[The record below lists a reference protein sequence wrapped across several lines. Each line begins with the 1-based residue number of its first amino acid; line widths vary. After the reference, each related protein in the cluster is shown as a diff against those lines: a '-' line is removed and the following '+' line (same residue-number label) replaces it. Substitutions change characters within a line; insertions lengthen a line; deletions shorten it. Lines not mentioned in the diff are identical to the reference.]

1 MVGVN
6 KILLMYSLRLAKVFN
21 RLLLSYPKPIYRHL
35 YSRIYGLI
43 TIFLGA
49 LLASILLSALQPPV
63 KEVVQVPDFP
73 NTQVQN
79 YDVIVFGDEIPGVM
93 TALHLSHQIQGGKIA
108 LVTEADLSKGLG
120 GHLVRGG
127 LAYLDRNQVPAD
139 VRRRFGID
147 RFAPSSQLYTEF
159 LKITETKE
167 IALDRYRAS
176 QVLSQALQRARVEV
190 IDKVQVLSIQTNA
203 TQVQSFLTAKH
214 GLFTAKYFV
223 DCTQGGKLATMAGVR
238 FHQGFDSLGLPNS
251 SLALGL
257 VIEVYG
263 ININQ
268 LRDSESRMIQRF
280 LDPKDAEAQ
289 KWLKVATGGDPDLRQ
304 SIFNSWM
311 SNNKILPL
319 YQGTIDSADVRSS
332 ALGVAFH
339 GMNGLVYDLRKSK
352 ILLDRSNVAIFA
364 DHLSLNSLLFY
375 ADGKTS
381 RELSFNGGKPTL
393 EMLNVANKVA
403 SFYKSLGA
411 KEVRIMDE
419 LYIRSAGSIAKSMDD
434 LTATKMARGGVSAA
448 EALGTFTYH
457 LDVRGGITGM
467 GLRALK
473 LGIQKLNLHI
483 HMPTFNYGFRHT
495 LPVERDNLAVLSP
508 ASGFGGLGIAAG
520 RIVEFNVSVGE
531 GVAIAVAKA
540 LREARSLHSITNQ
553 EVRQSL
559 SFPPLIYGRPSPNYE
574 NIKYIETVLQ
584 ENSQP
589 QTPKG

>member
-1 MVGVN
+1 M
-6 KILLMYSLRLAKVFN
+6 SN
-21 RLLLSYPKPIYRHL
+21 RLLFSSPRPIYRHL

-49 LLASILLSALQPPV
+49 LLASILLSGLQPPP

-93 TALHLSHQIQGGKIA
+93 TALHLSHQIQGGRIA

-139 VRRRFGID
+139 VRRQLRID
-147 RFAPSSQLYTEF
+147 RFEPSSQLYAEF
-159 LKITETKE
+159 LKLTETKE
-167 IALDRYRAS
+167 IALDRYRAT

-190 IDKVQVLSIQTNA
+190 IDKVQVLSVQTNA

-238 FHQGFDSLGLPNS
+238 FYQGFDSLGLPNS

-263 ININQ
+263 LNINQ

-280 LDPKDAEAQ
+280 LDSKDAEAQ
-289 KWLKVATGGDPDLRQ
+289 KWMEVATGGDPDLRR

-332 ALGVAFH
+332 ALGAAFH
-339 GMNGLVYDLRKSK
+339 GMNGLVYDLRKAK
-352 ILLDRSNVAIFA
+352 MLLDRANIAIFA

-403 SFYKSLGA
+403 NFYKSLGA

-419 LYIRSAGSIAKSMDD
+419 LYIRSAGAIAKSMDD
-434 LTATKMARGGVSAA
+434 LTATKMARGGVSTA

-473 LGIQKLNLHI
+473 LGIPKLNLHV

-495 LPVERDNLAVLSP
+495 LPVERDNLSVLSP

-520 RIVEFNVSVGE
+520 RIVEFNISVGE
-531 GVAIAVAKA
+531 GLAIAVAKA
-540 LREARSLHSITNQ
+540 LREDRSLHSITNQ
-553 EVRQSL
+553 EVRQNL
-559 SFPPLIYGRPSPNYE
+559 SFPPLVYGRPSPNYE
-574 NIKYIETVLQ
+574 NIKYIETVLL

-589 QTPKG
+589 PTPKG

>member
-1 MVGVN
+1 
-6 KILLMYSLRLAKVFN
+6 VFN
-21 RLLLSYPKPIYRHL
+21 RLLLSSPKPIYRHL

-49 LLASILLSALQPPV
+49 LLASVLLSSLQPPP
-63 KEVVQVPDFP
+63 KEVIQAPDFP
-73 NTQVQN
+73 NTQFQN

-93 TALHLSHQIQGGKIA
+93 TALHLSHQIPGGRIA
-108 LVTEADLSKGLG
+108 LITEADLSKGLG

-139 VRRRFGID
+139 VRRQLRID
-147 RFAPSSQLYTEF
+147 RFAPSSELYAEF
-159 LKITETKE
+159 LKTTETKE

-176 QVLSQALQRARVEV
+176 QVLSQALQRARVAV
-190 IDKVQVLSIQTNA
+190 IDKVQVLSVQTTAN
-203 TQVQSFLTAKH
+203 QVQSFLTANH
-214 GLFTAKYFV
+214 GIFAAKYFI

-238 FHQGFDSLGLPNS
+238 FFQGFDSLGLPNS

-268 LRDSESRMIQRF
+268 LRDLESRMIQRF
-280 LDPKDAEAQ
+280 LNPKDTEAQ
-289 KWLKVATGGDPDLRQ
+289 KWLEVATGGDPDLRR
-304 SIFNSWM
+304 SIFSSWM

-319 YQGTIDSADVRSS
+319 YQATIDSADVRSS
-332 ALGVAFH
+332 ALGAAFH
-339 GMNGLVYDLRKSK
+339 GMNGMVYDLRKSK
-352 ILLDRSNVAIFA
+352 MLLDRANIAIFA

-393 EMLNVANKVA
+393 EMLNIANKVA
-403 SFYKSLGA
+403 NFYKSLGA

-434 LTATKMARGGVSAA
+434 LTATKMAGGGVRAA

-467 GLRALK
+467 GVRAFK
-473 LGIQKLNLHI
+473 LGIKKLNLHV

-520 RIVEFNVSVGE
+520 RIVEFNISVGE
-531 GVAIAVAKA
+531 GLAIAIAKA
-540 LREARSLHSITNQ
+540 LREDRSLHSITNQ
-553 EVRQSL
+553 EVRQGL
-559 SFPPLIYGRPSPNYE
+559 SSPPLVYGRPSPNYE
-574 NIKYIETVLQ
+574 SIKYIETVLQ

-589 QTPKG
+589 PSPKG

>member
-1 MVGVN
+1 
-6 KILLMYSLRLAKVFN
+6 MYSLRLAEVFN
-21 RLLLSYPKPIYRHL
+21 RLLILAPRPIYRHL
-35 YSRIYGLI
+35 YGRIYGLI

-49 LLASILLSALQPPV
+49 LLASVLLSSLPSPAP
-63 KEVVQVPDFP
+63 QVIQSPDFP
-73 NTQVQN
+73 NTQVQS
-79 YDVIVFGDEIPGVM
+79 YDAIVFGDEIPGVM
-93 TALHLSHQIQGGKIA
+93 TALHLSHQIPKGKIA

-127 LAYLDRNQVPAD
+127 LAYLDRNQVPLD
-139 VRRRFGID
+139 VRRRLGID
-147 RFAPSSQLYTEF
+147 RFAPSSELYAEF

-176 QVLSQALQRARVEV
+176 KVLSQALQRAKIKV
-190 IDKVQVLSIQTNA
+190 IDKVQVLSVQTNA

-214 GLFTAKYFV
+214 GIFAAKYFV

-238 FHQGFDSLGLPNS
+238 FYQGFDSLGLPNS

-257 VIEVYG
+257 MIEIYG
-263 ININQ
+263 LNIKQ
-268 LRDSESRMIQRF
+268 LRDLESRMIQRF

-289 KWLKVATGGDPDLRQ
+289 KWLEVATGGDPALRQ
-304 SIFNSWM
+304 AIFNSWM

-319 YQGTIDSADVRSS
+319 HQGTVDSADVRSS
-332 ALGVAFH
+332 ALGAAFH
-339 GMNGLVYDLRKSK
+339 GMNGMAYDLRKAK
-352 ILLDRSNVAIFA
+352 MLLDRANVAIFA
-364 DHLSLNSLLFY
+364 DHLSMNSLLFY

-381 RELSFNGGKPTL
+381 RELSFNGGKPSL

-403 SFYKSLGA
+403 NFYKSLGA
-411 KEVRIMDE
+411 KEVRVMDE

-434 LTATKMARGGVSAA
+434 LTATKMAGGGVSAS

-467 GLRALK
+467 GSRAFK
-473 LGIQKLNLHI
+473 LGIKKLNLHL

-520 RIVEFNVSVGE
+520 RIVEFNISVGE
-531 GVAIAVAKA
+531 GLAIAVAKA
-540 LREARSLHSITNQ
+540 LREERSLHSISNH

-559 SFPPLIYGRPSPNYE
+559 SAPPLVYGRPSPNYD

-589 QTPKG
+589 PPPKG